1 MNSTSSSESIFQK
14 IDYGQCSKFQKLA
27 LLMIVIGPE
36 NAARLLK
43 DFDDSDIELICR
55 EIANFRIIDEPT
67 QEKVLEEFTGIIG
80 QGFKALLGGPLF
92 AGDTIRKAKGEFR
105 AANLLGRISP
115 VGSSLDVIKEISDM
129 EARQIYNL
137 IRYEQSQT
145 IAFVVSYLHVD
156 KASQVIAMLGGD
168 QKSEI
173 LERIGQMDDTSLEN
187 VGKVVK
193 SLRQHFAKSIK
204 QTMHRSGGI
213 RVVADILNIIDKEE
227 SRVLLNNL
235 EQRNPDLGNLIR
247 RKMFS
252 FSDLIRLEAM
262 DLQRVT
268 REIEMNDLVM
278 SLKSASAQL
287 QEAIFH
293 CVSKRAAE
301 TIREEMDLL
310 GPVRLKDVEEAQD
323 RIIQVV
329 RRLEEEGEITL
340 DQGGGDRV
348 LV

>member
-1 MNSTSSSESIFQK
+1 MSQDSPFQR
-14 IDYGQCSKFQKLA
+14 IDYKQCTKIQKLA

-36 NAARLLK
+36 YAARLLQ

-55 EIANFRIIDEPT
+55 EVANFRIIDSDT
-67 QEKVLEEFTGIIG
+67 QELVMEEFAGIIG
-80 QGFKALLGGPLF
+80 HGFRAVLGGPLV
-92 AGDTIRKAKGEFR
+92 AGETIRKAKGEFR
-105 AANLLGRISP
+105 ASTMLGRISP
-115 VGSSLDVIKEISDM
+115 VGSSLEVIKEISEM
-129 EARQIYNL
+129 EPRQIYNL
-137 IRYEQSQT
+137 IRFEQAQT

-156 KASQVIAMLGGD
+156 KASQVISMLGAD
-168 QKSEI
+168 QKEEI

-187 VGKVVK
+187 VGKVVQ

-213 RVVADILNIIDKEE
+213 RTVADILNILEKEE

-235 EQRNPDLGNLIR
+235 EQRNPELGGMIR

-252 FSDLIRLEAM
+252 FQDLTRLEPM

-268 REIEMNDLVM
+268 REIEMNDLVLA
-278 SLKSASAQL
+278 LKSASTQL
-287 QEAIFH
+287 QDAIYR

-301 TIREEMDLL
+301 TIREEIDLL

-323 RIIQVV
+323 RIIHVV
-329 RRLEEEGEITL
+329 RRLEDEGEISL
-340 DQGGGDRV
+340 EKGGGERV